1 MSKEVEFPVM
11 SMMITGILF
20 VLGILIAAAGIVLT
34 VPSLAISA
42 TVIAFFEF
50 IGLFLLGWALLS
62 LSLHPDI
69 DESRKAIAFFFV
81 LLLVVVL
88 FHYGLN
94 IAIHIG

>member
-1 MSKEVEFPVM
+1 MSKEVEFPVV
-11 SMMITGILF
+11 SMMLTGILF
-20 VLGILIAAAGIVLT
+20 VLGILLATLSILLT
-34 VPSLAISA
+34 VPSLNISA
-42 TVIAFFEF
+42 TIIAFVQF
-50 IGLFLLGWALLS
+50 IGLFLLGWSLLS

-69 DESRKAIAFFFV
+69 DESRKAISFFFV

>member
-11 SMMITGILF
+11 SMQLTGILF
-20 VLGILIAAAGIVLT
+20 VVGILIAALGIVLA

-42 TVIAFFEF
+42 TIIALMEF
-50 IGLFLLGWALLS
+50 IGLFLLGWALMS

-69 DESRKAIAFFFV
+69 DESRKAISFFFL

-94 IAIHIG
+94 IAVNI